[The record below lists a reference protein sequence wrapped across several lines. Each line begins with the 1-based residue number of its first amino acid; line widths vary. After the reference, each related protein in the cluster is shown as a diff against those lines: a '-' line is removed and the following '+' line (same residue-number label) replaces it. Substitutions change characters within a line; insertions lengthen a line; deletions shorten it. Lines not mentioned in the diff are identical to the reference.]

1 MMVRDQKLS
10 NFLTRHGIVETKV
23 PAEAHR
29 VFKERT
35 EGFLEIAWEYAW
47 TPEQL
52 KEAIER
58 YGFDCYCQGTVDGAT
73 TVKMKPE
80 LIDMMKAAEAVPQ
93 QSEEALP

>member
-1 MMVRDQKLS
+1 MMVRGQKKS
-10 NFLTRHGIVETKV
+10 TFLTRHGIVETTV
-23 PAEAHR
+23 PAEAHC

-47 TPEQL
+47 TPAQI

-80 LIDMMKAAEAVPQ
+80 LIDYMREAEAT
-93 QSEEALP
+93 